1 MYVGPNRQL
10 KKRDVERK
18 MHLGSDY
25 FSGENRFGHYDET
38 CRAKQSLHLSRVQ
51 FSYLIGISVSLSDLI
66 QLEVK
71 VMLHQFICHMNV
83 L

>member
-38 CRAKQSLHLSRVQ
+38 CRAKQSLQ

-66 QLEVK
+66 QLE
-71 VMLHQFICHMNV
+71 F
-83 L
+83 